1 MLFANVTDRTLR
13 VYDLQK
19 LNSSSMGMEG
29 GVKDLSAELVL
40 ILRHLADSFTDSSK
54 GHPVFKTKDEVK
66 KYFLEL
72 VDLAVGKE
80 PFDFISAAINNADAS
95 KEKKFAVCKSIIPFL
110 PSPLD
115 SLVPIMLTNEDN
127 EFDVDETVRFFD
139 EVIVPVCK
147 ETKDFRKCFD
157 LFNKEG

>member
-13 VYDLQK
+13 VCDLQK

-29 GVKDLSAELVL
+29 DAKDLSAELVL
-40 ILRHLADSFTDSSK
+40 ILRHLADEFTDSSK

-66 KYFLEL
+66 TYFLEL
-72 VDLAVGKE
+72 VNLAVGKE
-80 PFDFISAAINNADAS
+80 SFDFISAAINNADAT
-95 KEKKFAVCKSIIPFL
+95 KEKKFALCKSIIPFL

-115 SLVPIMLTNEDN
+115 RLAPIILTNEDN

-139 EVIVPVCK
+139 EVIVPACK
-147 ETKDFRKCFD
+147 DTKDVCSH
-157 LFNKEG
+157 LFKRGE

>member
-13 VYDLQK
+13 VCDLQK
-19 LNSSSMGMEG
+19 LNTSSIGMEG

-40 ILRHLADSFTDSSK
+40 ILRHLADEFTDSSK
-54 GHPVFKTKDEVK
+54 GHPVFKTKDDVK

-80 PFDFISAAINNADAS
+80 SFDFISAAINNADAS
-95 KEKKFAVCKSIIPFL
+95 KKKKFALCKSIIPFL

-115 SLVPIMLTNEDN
+115 SLVPIILTNEDN

-139 EVIVPVCK
+139 EVIVPACK
-147 ETKDFRKCFD
+147 DTQDFCKCFES
-157 LFNKEG
+157 FTKEG